1 MKVFKY
7 SNIGNRE
14 QNQDYLVSTKLGQ
27 DSSLHLVADGM
38 GGYECGDIA
47 SKIVGDSYVYGLSR
61 NMSIEDAT
69 REASNNIQIERRN
82 LGVAKI
88 GSTVAGVL
96 ICGMK
101 ATIFWAGDSRVYLF
115 RNKEQ
120 LFQTEDHSILN
131 ELSRKRKLSLE
142 ERERYGHIITRSIM
156 GNPDDMVDTCEMTL
170 QEGDELLICSD
181 GLYND
186 CPIDYLIDTLRE
198 DRFDIDKQ
206 NDGFTDNH
214 SLIYISL

>member
-131 ELSRKRKLSLE
+131 ELSRKRMLSFE

>member
-1 MKVFKY
+1 MKIFKY
-7 SNIGNRE
+7 SNLGNRE

-88 GSTVAGVL
+88 GSTVAGVM

-131 ELSRKRKLSLE
+131 ELSRKRKLSFE

-156 GNPDDMVDTCEMTL
+156 GNADDRVDTCEMTL
-170 QEGDELLICSD
+170 LEGDELLICSD

>member
-69 REASNNIQIERRN
+69 REASNNIQRERRN

-88 GSTVAGVL
+88 GSTIAGVL

-115 RNKEQ
+115 RKKEQ

-131 ELSRKRKLSLE
+131 ELSRKRKLSFE

>member
-1 MKVFKY
+1 MKIFKY

-88 GSTVAGVL
+88 GSTVAGVM

-101 ATIFWAGDSRVYLF
+101 ATMFWAGDSRVYLF

-131 ELSRKRKLSLE
+131 ELSRKRKLSFE

-156 GNPDDMVDTCEMTL
+156 GNADDRVDTCEMTL

>member
-38 GGYECGDIA
+38 GGYDCGDIA

-131 ELSRKRKLSLE
+131 ELSRKRKLSFE

-156 GNPDDMVDTCEMTL
+156 GNADDRVDTCEMTL

>member
-47 SKIVGDSYVYGLSR
+47 SKIVGDSYVDGLSR

-131 ELSRKRKLSLE
+131 ELSRKRKLSFE

>member
-131 ELSRKRKLSLE
+131 ELSRKRKLSFE

-156 GNPDDMVDTCEMTL
+156 GNPDDKVDTCEMTL
-170 QEGDELLICSD
+170 LEGDELLICSD

>member
-1 MKVFKY
+1 
-7 SNIGNRE
+7 
-14 QNQDYLVSTKLGQ
+14 
-27 DSSLHLVADGM
+27 
-38 GGYECGDIA
+38 
-47 SKIVGDSYVYGLSR
+47 
-61 NMSIEDAT
+61 
-69 REASNNIQIERRN
+69 
-82 LGVAKI
+82 
-88 GSTVAGVL
+88 
-96 ICGMK
+96 MK

-131 ELSRKRKLSLE
+131 ELSRKRKLSFE

>member
-1 MKVFKY
+1 MKIFKY

-38 GGYECGDIA
+38 GGYDCGDIA

-131 ELSRKRKLSLE
+131 ELSRKRKLSFE
-142 ERERYGHIITRSIM
+142 ERERYRHIITRSIM
-156 GNPDDMVDTCEMTL
+156 GNPDDNVDTCEMTL

>member
-1 MKVFKY
+1 MKIFKY

-14 QNQDYLVSTKLGQ
+14 QNQDYLISTKLGQ

-38 GGYECGDIA
+38 GGYDCGDIA

-131 ELSRKRKLSLE
+131 ELSRKRKLSFE

>member
-131 ELSRKRKLSLE
+131 ELSRKRKLSFE

-206 NDGFTDNH
+206 NDCFTDNH

>member
-131 ELSRKRKLSLE
+131 ELSRKRKLSFE

-156 GNPDDMVDTCEMTL
+156 GNPDDRVDTCEMTL

>member
-131 ELSRKRKLSLE
+131 ELSRKKKLSFE

-156 GNPDDMVDTCEMTL
+156 GNPDDMVDTCEMTI

>member
-1 MKVFKY
+1 MKIFKY

-14 QNQDYLVSTKLGQ
+14 QNQDYLISTKLGQ

-38 GGYECGDIA
+38 GGYDCGDIA

-131 ELSRKRKLSLE
+131 ELSRKRKLSFE

-156 GNPDDMVDTCEMTL
+156 GNADDRVDTCEMTL

>member
-1 MKVFKY
+1 MKIFKY

-38 GGYECGDIA
+38 GGYDCGDIA

-131 ELSRKRKLSLE
+131 ELSRKRKLSFE

-156 GNPDDMVDTCEMTL
+156 GNPDDKVDTCEMTL

-186 CPIDYLIDTLRE
+186 CPIDYLIEILRE

>member
-131 ELSRKRKLSLE
+131 ELSRKRKLSFE

-156 GNPDDMVDTCEMTL
+156 GNLDDMVDTCEMTL

>member
-1 MKVFKY
+1 MKIFKY

-131 ELSRKRKLSLE
+131 ELSRKRKLSFE

-156 GNPDDMVDTCEMTL
+156 GNPDDKVDICEMTL
-170 QEGDELLICSD
+170 LEGDELLICSD

>member
-1 MKVFKY
+1 MKIFKY

-38 GGYECGDIA
+38 GGYDCGDIA

-82 LGVAKI
+82 LGGAKI

-131 ELSRKRKLSLE
+131 ELSRKRKLSFE

-156 GNPDDMVDTCEMTL
+156 GNADDKVDTCEMTL
-170 QEGDELLICSD
+170 QKGDELLICSD

>member
-131 ELSRKRKLSLE
+131 ELSRKRKLSFE

-156 GNPDDMVDTCEMTL
+156 GNPDDKVDTCEMTL

-186 CPIDYLIDTLRE
+186 CPIDYLIETLRE

>member
-101 ATIFWAGDSRVYLF
+101 ATIFWVGDSRVYLF

-131 ELSRKRKLSLE
+131 ELSRKRKLSFE

>member
-1 MKVFKY
+1 MKIFKY

-14 QNQDYLVSTKLGQ
+14 QNQDYLISTKLGQ

-38 GGYECGDIA
+38 GGYDCGDIV

-131 ELSRKRKLSLE
+131 ELSRKRKLSFE

-156 GNPDDMVDTCEMTL
+156 GNPDDKVDTCEMTL

>member
-1 MKVFKY
+1 MKIFKY

-131 ELSRKRKLSLE
+131 ELSRKRKLSFE

-156 GNPDDMVDTCEMTL
+156 GYPDDKVDTCEMTL
-170 QEGDELLICSD
+170 QKGDELLICSD

>member
-1 MKVFKY
+1 MKIFKY

-88 GSTVAGVL
+88 GSTVAGVM

-131 ELSRKRKLSLE
+131 ELSRKRKLSFE

-156 GNPDDMVDTCEMTL
+156 GDADDRVDTCEMTL

>member
-38 GGYECGDIA
+38 GGYDFGDIA
-47 SKIVGDSYVYGLSR
+47 ARIVGDSFVYGLSR
-61 NMSIEDAT
+61 NMSIDET
-69 REASNNIQIERRN
+69 TSVASKNIQTERHN
-82 LGVAKI
+82 LCAPKM

-96 ICGMK
+96 LHGME
-101 ATIFWAGDSRVYLF
+101 ATIFWAGDSRVYVF
-115 RNKEQ
+115 RDHEL

-131 ELSRKRKLSLE
+131 ELSRKRKLSFD

-156 GNPDDMVDTCEMTL
+156 GNEDDKVDQQEITL
-170 QEGDELLICSD
+170 QNGDELLVCSD

-186 CPIDYLIDTLRE
+186 CPVDYLIDSIRE

>member
-1 MKVFKY
+1 MKIFKY

-38 GGYECGDIA
+38 GGYDCGDIA

-131 ELSRKRKLSLE
+131 ELSRKRKLSFE

-156 GNPDDMVDTCEMTL
+156 GNPDDRVDTCEMTL

-186 CPIDYLIDTLRE
+186 CPIDYLIENLRE

>member
-69 REASNNIQIERRN
+69 REGSNNIQIERRN

-131 ELSRKRKLSLE
+131 ELSRKRKLSFE

>member
-14 QNQDYLVSTKLGQ
+14 QNKDYLVSTKLGQ

-131 ELSRKRKLSLE
+131 ELSRKRKLSFE

-156 GNPDDMVDTCEMTL
+156 GDADDRVDTCEMTL

>member
-1 MKVFKY
+1 MKIFKY

-38 GGYECGDIA
+38 GGYDFGDIA

-131 ELSRKRKLSLE
+131 ELSRKRKLSFE

-156 GNPDDMVDTCEMTL
+156 GNADDKVDTCEMTL

-186 CPIDYLIDTLRE
+186 CPIDYLINTLRE

>member
-61 NMSIEDAT
+61 NMSIVDAT

-131 ELSRKRKLSLE
+131 ELSRKRKLSFE

>member
-120 LFQTEDHSILN
+120 LLQTEDHSILN
-131 ELSRKRKLSLE
+131 ELSRKRKLSFE

>member
-1 MKVFKY
+1 MKIFKY

-38 GGYECGDIA
+38 GGYDCGDIA

-131 ELSRKRKLSLE
+131 ELSRKRKLSFE

-156 GNPDDMVDTCEMTL
+156 GNPDDKVDTCEMTL

-186 CPIDYLIDTLRE
+186 CPIDYLIETLRE

>member
-131 ELSRKRKLSLE
+131 ELSRKRKLSFE

-156 GNPDDMVDTCEMTL
+156 GNADNRVDTCEMTL

>member
-131 ELSRKRKLSLE
+131 ELSRKRKLSFE

-186 CPIDYLIDTLRE
+186 CPIDYLIETLRE

>member
-115 RNKEQ
+115 RNKEK
-120 LFQTEDHSILN
+120 LFQTEDHSIVN
-131 ELSRKRKLSLE
+131 ELSRKRKLSFE

-156 GNPDDMVDTCEMTL
+156 GNPDEMVDTCEMTL

>member
-1 MKVFKY
+1 MKIFKY

-38 GGYECGDIA
+38 GGYDCGDIA

-69 REASNNIQIERRN
+69 REASNNIQIEQRN

-131 ELSRKRKLSLE
+131 ELSRKRKLSFE

-156 GNPDDMVDTCEMTL
+156 GNPDDKVDTCEMTL